1 MLVRYLPVI
10 LVLAALV
17 LALAPLETAG
27 QSSSSPSASDT
38 AQAQAEAAR
47 KADKLRPGTAGAPV
61 NANAAQMPLPPG
73 ADARQVRPAQAFPPE
88 RIAPSNIR
96 GLDAAEAAPARK
108 DDPRSVEERADPGG

>member
-10 LVLAALV
+10 LVLTALV

-27 QSSSSPSASDT
+27 QSSSSPSPSDT
-38 AQAQAEAAR
+38 GQAQGAH
-47 KADKLRPGTAGAPV
+47 KADRPRPRTGGAPV
-61 NANAAQMPLPPG
+61 NANAAKAPLPPG

-88 RIAPSNIR
+88 RIAPSNVQA
-96 GLDAAEAAPARK
+96 LDSAEASPARK